1 MGIGPGFCLRTPL
14 PENKHL
20 GHISFQLR
28 TSVPSLFWLRPSWV
42 LMGVALGW
50 KLEAWLGQGKH
61 SLQLPGIGNSLP
73 LGVLSLLLSK
83 VSVGS
88 ALKFSHH
95 VGNVAFFHMCSA
107 FWYLRMKFHV
117 GAELIQLTVIKGG
130 QPNSVSSIPPAAQ
143 SPFPLGKPWALALGT
158 SFAQSVLLPGMAGP
172 CLLFCWVGLL
182 AGWFLQNS

>member
-73 LGVLSLLLSK
+73 LEGVLSLLLSK

-88 ALKFSHH
+88 ALKFSHR
-95 VGNVAFFHMCSA
+95 VGNVAFFS
-107 FWYLRMKFHV
+107 YVLSI
-117 GAELIQLTVIKGG
+117 L
-130 QPNSVSSIPPAAQ
+130 VSEDEIS
-143 SPFPLGKPWALALGT
+143 
-158 SFAQSVLLPGMAGP
+158 
-172 CLLFCWVGLL
+172 CW
-182 AGWFLQNS
+182 S

>member
-1 MGIGPGFCLRTPL
+1 
-14 PENKHL
+14 
-20 GHISFQLR
+20 
-28 TSVPSLFWLRPSWV
+28 
-42 LMGVALGW
+42 
-50 KLEAWLGQGKH
+50 
-61 SLQLPGIGNSLP
+61 
-73 LGVLSLLLSK
+73 
-83 VSVGS
+83 
-88 ALKFSHH
+88 
-95 VGNVAFFHMCSA
+95 
-107 FWYLRMKFHV
+107 MKFHV